1 MDIGRGT
8 LGHGHWERDTRGTHG
23 HWYRGTRTWT
33 LEDGHWERG
42 TRTWTLGGILGHRHW
57 KRTVGEGH

>member
-8 LGHGHWERDTRGTHG
+8 LGHGHWERDTR
-23 HWYRGTRTWT
+23 TWT
-33 LEDGHWERG
+33 LGDGHWERG
-42 TRTWTLGGILGHRHW
+42 TRTWTLGGILGHRHLHW